1 MRGLTFLDGSIKL
14 RFHSSVRTVMH
25 ASGALAERKNAQAEQ
40 TLHQNGKIMA
50 RCLEKATSEGRAVVG
65 KMVAKESP
73 QRERE

>member
-1 MRGLTFLDGSIKL
+1 
-14 RFHSSVRTVMH
+14 MH